1 MKEHQRPFSFPASE
15 MRPVFFA
22 DLSGSSLRTLRLQ
35 AFDIFGLAVRLR
47 LRDSV
52 VNKAFPIK

>member
-1 MKEHQRPFSFPASE
+1 

-22 DLSGSSLRTLRLQ
+22 VLSGSSLRTLRLQ
-35 AFDIFGLAVRLR
+35 AFDIFGLAARLR
-47 LRDSV
+47 LPGSV

>member
-1 MKEHQRPFSFPASE
+1 

-35 AFDIFGLAVRLR
+35 AFDIFGLAVRLH